1 MPSDIGI
8 LSVAPHVTA
17 LGVGLGVGLLIGLE
31 RERAKARHPHA
42 ASAGFRTF
50 SMLGLAGVVSALI
63 GSAGIWVGGLFL
75 AFIVTA
81 GYLRNTRDGNEASP
95 GRAGTPPGLT
105 TEVAMLMTFLL
116 GVLAAS
122 SAVLAGGVGVV
133 VATLLASRARLH
145 RFARQ
150 WLSERELHDLLILAV
165 AAFVVLP
172 LLPDVTVDPWDS
184 INPRRL
190 WWLVVAV
197 MSIASAGYLVLRIFG
212 ARVGLAVAGLAGGFA
227 SSTAT
232 VLAMGERARDDPSLT
247 GTAASAAILSNVG
260 SLAQLSVVVGSLA
273 PPLLERLAIPLVA
286 AGLAA
291 VGCALIAAW
300 GAGTT
305 STPGRLSGS
314 RPFRP
319 GAVLRFVAIL
329 AGVLLLTS
337 IIRERLGSGS
347 LPWLMVLSG
356 IADVHAAA
364 ASAAQSTAN
373 GQIGLALAS
382 ACVLIAYASNAVLK
396 CVFAYAKGG
405 TRYALK
411 VAPATVGILAVFA
424 LTLWWMSR

>member
-1 MPSDIGI
+1 MPTDIGI
-8 LSVAPHVTA
+8 LSFTPQVVA

-31 RERAKARHPHA
+31 RERAKDHHPRA
-42 ASAGFRTF
+42 LPAGVRTF
-50 SMLGLAGVVSALI
+50 SMLGLGGVIAAFGGTAAI
-63 GSAGIWVGGLFL
+63 CVGGLFL
-75 AFIVTA
+75 AFVATA
-81 GYLRNTRDGNEASP
+81 SYVRSAMEGKEDA
-95 GRAGTPPGLT
+95 AGSRRPPGLT
-105 TEVAMLMTFLL
+105 TEVAMLVTFLL

-122 SAVLAGGVGVV
+122 SAALAGGVGVV

-172 LLPDVTVDPWDS
+172 LLPDVTVDPWQS

-197 MSIASAGYLVLRIFG
+197 MSIASVGYLVLRIFG

-232 VLAMGERARDDPSLT
+232 VLAMGERAREDPTLT
-247 GTAASAAILSNVG
+247 ATAASAAILANVG
-260 SLAQLSVVVGSLA
+260 SLVQLSVVVGSLA
-273 PPLLERLAIPLVA
+273 PALLERLAIPLLA
-286 AGLAA
+286 AGLVTVVCA
-291 VGCALIAAW
+291 VTAAW
-300 GAGTT
+300 GAGTAA
-305 STPGRLSGS
+305 TPGRLAGS

-319 GAVLRFVAIL
+319 GSVLRFVAIL

-337 IIRERLGSGS
+337 MLRQWLGSGS
-347 LPWLMVLSG
+347 LPWLMVFSG

-373 GQIGLALAS
+373 GQIGLGLAS
-382 ACVLIAYASNAVLK
+382 ACVLIAYASAAVFK
-396 CVFAYAKGG
+396 CGLAYAKGG
-405 TRYALK
+405 RRYALK
-411 VAPATVGILAVFA
+411 VAPSTVVILAVFA
-424 LTLWWMSR
+424 LALWWTSP